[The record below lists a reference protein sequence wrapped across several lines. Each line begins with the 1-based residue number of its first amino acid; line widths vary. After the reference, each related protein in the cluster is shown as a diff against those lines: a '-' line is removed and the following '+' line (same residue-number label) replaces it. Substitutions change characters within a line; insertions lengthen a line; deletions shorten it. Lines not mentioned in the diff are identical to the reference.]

1 MTEIS
6 IKSQKLF
13 FLKKILISI
22 LIIFRSHKN
31 SVKNHAASLLWIFFV
46 KKLFVS
52 HISSTIKLYWKFDF
66 FGFFWQKNAILKNRK
81 IQKFSWNLKLPTS
94 KIFWKQ
100 FLLESYP
107 KKILKLTT
115 SFFPKKFNFFSSF
128 WAIPLFFWFFFENFF
143 RKKCSKIFWSYQ
155 LQKKIFPKKLQYI
168 CSSPVKNLGYI
179 SKNKFKI

>member
-6 IKSQKLF
+6 IKSQKFF

-94 KIFWKQ
+94 KNFWKQ

-115 SFFPKKFNFFSSF
+115 SFFSKKFNFFQ
-128 WAIPLFFWFFFENFF
+128 FFFLHFGLYHFF
-143 RKKCSKIFWSYQ
+143 FDFFSKIFFEKNALKFFEVTNFKSNFS
-155 LQKKIFPKKLQYI
+155 QKNFNTFVVHL
-168 CSSPVKNLGYI
+168 
-179 SKNKFKI
+179 